1 MKRHNTKKL
10 LIIIIVLFISIGFAV
25 LTSNLNVATTLTFR
39 ENVWDIHYENL
50 KLIDCSSD
58 NPTLTL
64 DNDKDEITIGNTFD
78 IPTDYIEFSFV
89 VLNAGTI
96 DAVLNQI
103 NVNLTTEQQKYIEYS
118 FKYVLDDSTVAV
130 NDKLFAGQGKLIKA
144 RFSYK
149 YDINEFS
156 TLDNTSITIGFKYI
170 QPQSSSVTTWNY
182 EYTGTEQVF
191 YVPKNGTYK
200 IEAWGAQGG
209 SVHDNLYG
217 GYGGYSTGT
226 ISLTKNTPL
235 YVYVGGKGN
244 NGEKMVVIPGG
255 YNGGG
260 NGFYTGSLDG
270 ESNSS
275 GGGATHVATSSGLLK
290 DLSSDTSSIILVAG
304 GGSGSYM
311 DPQSIGSSVGG
322 SGGGYIGHLPV
333 ATTNRGSSSG
343 ARYNG
348 TASTQSAGGAYSYA
362 YNSSIPFYSQKN
374 LLSGSFGQGGSF
386 TSGVHLTTDSHFSG
400 GGGGYYGGGSGFL
413 NAAGGGSGYIGN
425 TNLNNKIM
433 YCYSCQEST
442 EEVDETHIKTRSTT
456 NVSATATSNYAKI
469 GNGYVKITFVS

>member
-1 MKRHNTKKL
+1 MRKRNFKKFFIL
-10 LIIIIVLFISIGFAV
+10 LLVLFISIGFAV
-25 LTSNLNVATTLTFR
+25 LTANLNVNTSLTFR
-39 ENVWDIHYENL
+39 ENVWNIHFDNL
-50 KLIDCSSD
+50 ELVDCSSD
-58 NPTLTL
+58 NPTLSL
-64 DNDKDEITIGNTFD
+64 NNDKDEITFTNTFD
-78 IPTDYIEFSFV
+78 IPTDYIEFKFV

-118 FKYVLDDSTVAV
+118 FKYDIDDSTVAV
-130 NDKLFAGQGKLIKA
+130 NDKLYAGQGRVIKA
-144 RFSYK
+144 RFAYK

-156 TLDNTSITIGFKYI
+156 TLDNTSVTITFKYI
-170 QPQSSSVTTWNY
+170 QPQTLNTSTWNY

-200 IEAWGAQGG
+200 IETWGAQGG
-209 SVHDNLYG
+209 SVNATLYG
-217 GYGGYSTGT
+217 GYGGYSTGNIT
-226 ISLTKNTPL
+226 LTKNTPL

-260 NGFYTGSLDG
+260 NGFYTGSLGG
-270 ESNSS
+270 ESNAS

-304 GGSGSYM
+304 GGSGSYR
-311 DPQSIGSSVGG
+311 DPQTIGSSVGG

-343 ARYNG
+343 ARYDG
-348 TASTQSAGGAYSYA
+348 TASTQSAGGTYSYA
-362 YNSSIPFYSQKN
+362 YNTSIPSYSQKN

-386 TSGVHLTTDSHFSG
+386 TSGVHITTDSHFSG
-400 GGGGYYGGGSGFL
+400 GGGGYYGGGSGYL

-442 EEVDETHIKTRSTT
+442 SEADETHIKTRSTT
-456 NVSATATSNYAKI
+456 NVSATATSNYVKI